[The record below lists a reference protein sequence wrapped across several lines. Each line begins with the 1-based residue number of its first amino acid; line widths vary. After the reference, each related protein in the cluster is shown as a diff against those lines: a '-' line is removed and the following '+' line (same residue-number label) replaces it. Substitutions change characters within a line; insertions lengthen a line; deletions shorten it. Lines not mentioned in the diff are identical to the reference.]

1 MQRDFIHTTFNC
13 MKTKFIKDK
22 KQDKVRSLNY
32 WFKKGTRRIYST
44 FAFMC
49 DATEDR
55 PAYQITTEDGSHSNT
70 DVFEKIE
77 NASTLWRKEKDW

>member
-1 MQRDFIHTTFNC
+1 
-13 MKTKFIKDK
+13 
-22 KQDKVRSLNY
+22 
-32 WFKKGTRRIYST
+32 
-44 FAFMC
+44 MC

-70 DVFEKIE
+70 DVLEKIE